1 MSFVIRIKGFS
12 DIHCEMPLS
21 GQGVLASTG
30 LYKNRNIVAWR
41 VNNYLRPLEWVVD
54 GDADVEFVDTYSFE
68 GTMVYRSS
76 LGFLLV
82 LASRKALGKPI
93 FIRHSISE
101 GHFWELEDED
111 ITEED
116 LASIAETM
124 KNLVDMDIPI
134 TREIVSLDKAC
145 RIFERQ
151 GNPEK
156 GRLFSRVYMDPI
168 EVYRCLDM
176 YGFFYCPL
184 VPSTGY
190 LKNWDLK
197 LLAPGMVLQFPTVAY
212 PTSLP
217 PFQASR
223 KLSGVFL
230 EYANWLRTMG
240 ISTMVNL
247 HDAIAAGRGQELILI
262 SEAFHSQRLSNLAYD
277 VVKRNARVVCIAG
290 PSASGK
296 TTLSKRLKIQL
307 QVCGKR
313 PVTVSLDDYFVD
325 RERTPRDEKGDYD
338 FEALEA
344 LDLELLNQQLKSL
357 IEGES
362 VQLPRF
368 DFRTGTRKEGRWLK
382 LDEDDILII
391 EGIHGLNDQVTQS
404 VPQDK
409 KFRIFVSPLTG
420 VSLDRQNRTSTTDN
434 RLFRRMIRDH
444 RTRGHGPE
452 ATLKR
457 WPSVIRGAQ
466 KYIFPYQKHSD
477 VMFNSA
483 LLYELPVLK
492 GYLEPLL
499 QTVPEG
505 SPVFGEARRLLSL
518 LRFVP
523 PLPSDTVPNESIIR
537 EFIGGSLFED

>member
-1 MSFVIRIKGFS
+1 MSFKVKIKGFS
-12 DIHCEMPLS
+12 SIQCDMPLS
-21 GQGVLASTG
+21 GQGILASTG
-30 LYKNRNIVAWR
+30 LYRNRNIVAWR
-41 VNNYLRPLEWVVD
+41 VNNYLRPLEWVLD
-54 GDADVEFVDTYSFE
+54 GESSVEFVDTNSFE

-76 LGFLLV
+76 LGFLLL
-82 LASRKALGKPI
+82 LATRKALGKSI

-101 GHFWELEDED
+101 GHFWEFSDGEV
-111 ITEED
+111 TEED
-116 LASIAETM
+116 LEAIKVAM
-124 KNLVDMDIPI
+124 ADLVEMDIPI
-134 TREIVSLDKAC
+134 SREVVSLDKAC
-145 RIFERQ
+145 RIFQRQ

-156 GRLFSRVYMDPI
+156 GRLFSRVSMDPI

-190 LKNWDLK
+190 LKNWGLK
-197 LLAPGMVLQFPTVAY
+197 LLSPGMVLQFPTVAY

-217 PFQASR
+217 PFQASK
-223 KLSGVFL
+223 KLSEVFL
-230 EYANWLRTMG
+230 EYANWLKTMG
-240 ISTMVNL
+240 VSSMVNL
-247 HDAIAAGRGQELILI
+247 HDAIAEGKGQELMLI
-262 SEAFHSQRLSNLAYD
+262 SEAFHSQRLSHLAD
-277 VVKRNARVVCIAG
+277 EVVNRGAALVCIAG

-296 TTLSKRLKIQL
+296 TTTSKRLKIQL

-313 PVTVSLDDYFVD
+313 PVTLSLDDYFVD
-325 RERTPRDEKGDYD
+325 RDKTPLDEKGEYD

-344 LDLELLNQQLKSL
+344 LDLELLNLHLNQLLSGQ
-357 IEGES
+357 E
-362 VQLPRF
+362 VQLPQF
-368 DFRTGTRKEGRWLK
+368 DFVTGSRKEGKILK
-382 LDEDDILII
+382 LDSDDILII
-391 EGIHGLNDQVTQS
+391 EGIHGLNDRVTQE
-404 VPQDK
+404 VAQDK

-444 RTRGHGPE
+444 RTRGHSPE

-499 QTVPEG
+499 QTVPED
-505 SPVFGEARRLLSL
+505 SPLFGESRRLLSL

-523 PLPSDTVPNESIIR
+523 PLPSDKVPNESILR

>member
-1 MSFVIRIKGFS
+1 MPFKVQIKGFS
-12 DIHCEMPLS
+12 SLQCDMPLS
-21 GQGVLASTG
+21 GQVVLASTG

-54 GDADVEFVDTYSFE
+54 GDSSVEFVDTNSFE

-76 LGFLLV
+76 IGFMLL
-82 LASRKALGKPI
+82 LAARKALGKAV

-101 GHFWELEDED
+101 GHYWEFADGEV
-111 ITEED
+111 TEKD
-116 LASIAETM
+116 LETM
-124 KNLVDMDIPI
+124 RETIKDLVEMDVPI
-134 TREIVSLDKAC
+134 VREVVSLDKAC
-145 RIFERQ
+145 GIFQRQ

-156 GRLFSRVYMDPI
+156 GRLFSRVSVDPI
-168 EVYRCLDM
+168 EVYRCLDV
-176 YGFFYCPL
+176 YGFFYSPL

-197 LLAPGMVLQFPTVAY
+197 LLSPGMVLQFPTVAY

-217 PFQASR
+217 PFQASHN
-223 KLSGVFL
+223 LSAVFL

-240 ISTMVNL
+240 IGTMVNL
-247 HDAIAAGRGQELILI
+247 HDAIANGKGQELMLI
-262 SEAFHSQRLSNLAYD
+262 SEAFHSQRLSNLAEK
-277 VVKRNARVVCIAG
+277 VVNRKTPLVCIAG

-296 TTLSKRLKIQL
+296 TTISKRLKIQL

-313 PVTVSLDDYFVD
+313 PVTLSLDDYFVD
-325 RERTPRDEKGDYD
+325 REKTPMDEKGDYD

-344 LDLELLNQQLKSL
+344 LDLDLLNSHLKL
-357 IEGES
+357 LLAGQE

-368 DFRTGTRKEGRWLK
+368 DFLTGSRKEGKALK
-382 LDEDDILII
+382 LGPDDILII
-391 EGIHGLNDQVTQS
+391 EGIHGLNDQVTQE
-404 VPQDK
+404 VAKDK

-420 VSLDRQNRTSTTDN
+420 VNLDLHNRTSTTDN
-434 RLFRRMIRDH
+434 RLFRRMVRDS
-444 RTRGHGPE
+444 RTRGHSPE
-452 ATLKR
+452 DTLRR

-466 KYIFPYQKHSD
+466 RYIFPYQKHSD
-477 VMFNSA
+477 DMFNSS

-499 QTVPEG
+499 QTVPED
-505 SPVFGEARRLLSL
+505 SPVFGESRRLLSL

-523 PLPSDTVPNESIIR
+523 PLPSDKVPNESILR

>member
-1 MSFVIRIKGFS
+1 MSFTVRIKGVP
-12 DIHCEMPLS
+12 DMRCEMPLS
-21 GQGVLASTG
+21 GQGVLASSG

-41 VNNYLRPLEWVVD
+41 VNNYLRPLEWTVD
-54 GDADVEFVDTYSFE
+54 SDASVEFVDTYSFE
-68 GTMVYRSS
+68 GTTIYRSS
-76 LGFLLV
+76 LSFLLL
-82 LASRKALGKPI
+82 LAARKALGRRL

-101 GHFWELEDED
+101 GHFWECADGEVSED
-111 ITEED
+111 D
-116 LASIAETM
+116 LAAIVETM
-124 KNLVDMDIPI
+124 RDLVSMDIPI
-134 TREIVSLDKAC
+134 TREVISLDKAC

-156 GRLFSRVYMDPI
+156 GRLFSRAYADPI

-197 LLAPGMVLQFPTVAY
+197 LLPPGMVLQFPTVSY

-217 PFQASR
+217 PFQASVQ
-223 KLSGVFL
+223 LSGVFL

-247 HDAIAAGRGQELILI
+247 HDAIAAGRGQELMLI
-262 SEAFHSQRLSNLAYD
+262 SEAFHAQRLSQLAD
-277 VVKRNARVVCIAG
+277 AVVQREARVVCIAG

-313 PVTVSLDDYFVD
+313 PVTLSLDDYFVD
-325 RERTPRDEKGDYD
+325 RDKTPLDEKGEYD

-344 LDLELLNQQLKSL
+344 LDLELLNIQLKDL
-357 IEGES
+357 LEGKE

-368 DFRTGTRKEGRWLK
+368 DFIMGSRKEGPVLQ
-382 LDEDDILII
+382 LEPDDVLII
-391 EGIHGLNDQVTQS
+391 EGIHGLNDRVTQA
-404 VPQDK
+404 VDK
-409 KFRIFVSPLTG
+409 GEKFRIFVSPLTG
-420 VSLDRQNRTSTTDN
+420 VNLDRQNRTSTTDN

-444 RTRGHGPE
+444 RTRGHSPE
-452 ATLKR
+452 ETLKR

-477 VMFNSA
+477 AMFNSA

-499 QTVPEG
+499 QTVPEM
-505 SPVFGEARRLLSL
+505 SSVFGEARRLLSL
-518 LRFVP
+518 MRFVP
-523 PLPSDTVPNESIIR
+523 PLPSDTVPNESILR
-537 EFIGGSLFED
+537 EFIGGTLFED

>member
-1 MSFVIRIKGFS
+1 MSFKVKIKGFS
-12 DIHCEMPLS
+12 SIQCDMPLS
-21 GQGVLASTG
+21 GQGILASTG
-30 LYKNRNIVAWR
+30 LYRNRNIVAWR
-41 VNNYLRPLEWVVD
+41 VNNYLRPLEWVLD
-54 GDADVEFVDTYSFE
+54 GESSVEFVDTNSFE

-76 LGFLLV
+76 LGFLLL
-82 LASRKALGKPI
+82 LAARKALGKSI

-101 GHFWELEDED
+101 GHFWEFSDGEV
-111 ITEED
+111 TEKDVEAIKAAMAD
-116 LASIAETM
+116 LVE
-124 KNLVDMDIPI
+124 MDIPI
-134 TREIVSLDKAC
+134 SREVVSLDKAC
-145 RIFERQ
+145 RIFQRQ

-156 GRLFSRVYMDPI
+156 GRLFSRVSMDPI

-197 LLAPGMVLQFPTVAY
+197 LLSPGMVLQFPTVAY

-217 PFQASR
+217 PFQASK
-223 KLSGVFL
+223 KLSEVFL
-230 EYANWLRTMG
+230 EYANWLKTMG
-240 ISTMVNL
+240 VSSMVNL
-247 HDAIAAGRGQELILI
+247 HDAIAEGKGQELMLI
-262 SEAFHSQRLSNLAYD
+262 SEAFHSQRLSHLAD
-277 VVKRNARVVCIAG
+277 EVVSRGAALVCIAG

-296 TTLSKRLKIQL
+296 TTTSKRLKIQL

-313 PVTVSLDDYFVD
+313 PVTLSLDDYFVD
-325 RERTPRDEKGDYD
+325 RDKTPIDEKGEYD

-344 LDLELLNQQLKSL
+344 LDLELLNLHLQQLLSGQ
-357 IEGES
+357 E
-362 VQLPRF
+362 VQLPQF
-368 DFRTGTRKEGRWLK
+368 DFVTGSRKEGKILK
-382 LDEDDILII
+382 LDSDDILII
-391 EGIHGLNDQVTQS
+391 EGIHGLNDRVTQE
-404 VPQDK
+404 VAQDK

-444 RTRGHGPE
+444 RTRGHSPE

-499 QTVPEG
+499 QTVPED
-505 SPVFGEARRLLSL
+505 SPVFGESRRLLSL

-523 PLPSDTVPNESIIR
+523 PLPSDKVPNESILR